1 MINFY
6 NFYRQYFYQEK
17 PTVINDLRV
26 GGFYRLYTYRYVD
39 TNKTEVYNHSN
50 TPLLLVIGKSTR
62 KKLIYAIKLNTLPL
76 NNFMRFYDN
85 VQNQA
90 YTRALITEIEAGN
103 NILQD
108 LDYSNDN
115 KAILID
121 KTGRGFYNKIVKQSK
136 DMKKYDAYRTY
147 KIKNMLNVKELYL
160 DLNKLK
166 AKLGFKK
173 FNPNEENN

>member
-1 MINFY
+1 MTNF
-6 NFYRQYFYQEK
+6 FHHYRKYFYQEK
-17 PTVINDLRV
+17 STVINDLRI
-26 GGFYRLYTYRYVD
+26 GGFYRVYCYKYED
-39 TNKTEVYNHSN
+39 TQKKEVYNHAQ

-76 NNFMRFYDN
+76 NNFMKFYDN
-85 VQNQA
+85 VQNQE
-90 YTRALITEIEAGN
+90 YTRALINEIEAGN
-103 NILQD
+103 DVLQD

-136 DMKKYDAYRTY
+136 DIRSYDAYRTY
-147 KIKNMLNVKELYL
+147 RIKNMLNVKELYL

-166 AKLGFKK
+166 NKLGFKK
-173 FNPNEENN
+173 YNPKEQI